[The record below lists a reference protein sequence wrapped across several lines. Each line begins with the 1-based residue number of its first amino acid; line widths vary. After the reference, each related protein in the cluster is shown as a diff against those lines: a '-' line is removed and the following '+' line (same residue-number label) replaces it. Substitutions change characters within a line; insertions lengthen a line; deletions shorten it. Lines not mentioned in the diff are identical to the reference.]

1 VLCVRAHPE
10 SVRREDY
17 GLKLGVWHFFHQTG
31 HPGDSFANLRCR
43 VFYAAPERTGRTV
56 LGNSQRPQVA
66 SGFKNPGGSFISS
79 F

>member
-1 VLCVRAHPE
+1 
-10 SVRREDY
+10 
-17 GLKLGVWHFFHQTG
+17 
-31 HPGDSFANLRCR
+31 LRCR